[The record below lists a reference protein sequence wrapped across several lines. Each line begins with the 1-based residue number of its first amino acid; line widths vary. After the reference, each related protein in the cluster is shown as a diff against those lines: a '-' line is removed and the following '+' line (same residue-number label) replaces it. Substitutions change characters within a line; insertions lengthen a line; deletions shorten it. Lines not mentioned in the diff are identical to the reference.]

1 VTPGCPGRRGRAGA
15 GAGQA
20 GASERGRGRHGTRR
34 AVRAMPEISK
44 DKDGPF
50 HLRFWMQTKQRKMGM
65 CYNHLPRNIP
75 ELAHRIGL
83 SKQSPAETIWRL
95 PAPDEKEKP
104 PDEIDMKGK
113 LGADEWKAF
122 LQRISTEGDP
132 MALCNMGY
140 CYFNGA
146 RSTVGVIFEEKDI
159 DAPPG
164 TSTGTEIAAFVE
176 DPGAKWE
183 PEWGHRAIDLVRA
196 GELEAGDRILKV
208 DGMDVT
214 DENVYELLN
223 ADDIPGSSLTITVQ
237 RKADVL
243 EHRQDKHHKSQPPKI
258 LKLCRLE
265 RMGSR
270 RDQIKQKAIDVW
282 KKAAERGN
290 AGASYNLGYCY
301 TFGVV
306 VKQDDQIASDWFAKF
321 HRARVHERLCF
332 RQHQKAL

>member
-1 VTPGCPGRRGRAGA
+1 VRVALGA
-15 GAGQA
+15 GVCAA
-20 GASERGRGRHGTRR
+20 H
-34 AVRAMPEISK
+34 AMPEANK

-50 HLRFWMQTKQRKMGM
+50 HLRFWMQTKPRKVGM

-83 SKQSPAETIWRL
+83 SMESPAESIYRL
-95 PAPDEKEKP
+95 PAADDNEKP

-113 LGADEWKAF
+113 NGAGEWKAF

-132 MALCNMGY
+132 MAICNMGY

-164 TSTGTEIAAFVE
+164 TSTGTEIAAFVD
-176 DPGAKWE
+176 DPGAKWD
-183 PEWGHRAIDLVRA
+183 PDWGMRAIDLVRA

-208 DGMDVT
+208 DGMDAT

-223 ADDIPGSSLTITVQ
+223 ADDVPGSSLTITVQ

-270 RDQIKQKAIDVW
+270 RDQMKQKAIDMW

-321 HRARVHERLCF
+321 HRARVAERLCF